1 MKKVLV
7 NFSNH
12 KLAAWKQP
20 QVNAAHQLA
29 ERIVDVPFPD
39 VNPQMDK
46 WEIRQ
51 LAETCRQQIIAAGG
65 FGNEFIA
72 MVQGEPSL
80 CFHVIAMLV
89 ADGTPVVVSTT
100 ARIVRENPDGTKTSD
115 FQFARFREI

>member
-1 MKKVLV
+1 MKAVFV

-12 KLAAWKQP
+12 KLENWKQN
-20 QVNAAHQLA
+20 QIDAAHQLGKT
-29 ERIVDVPFPD
+29 IIDVPFPN
-39 VNPQMDK
+39 VSPLAGK
-46 WEIRQ
+46 EEIVE
-51 LAETCRQQIIAAGG
+51 LAEISRQQIIAAGG
-65 FGNEFIA
+65 FGDFVV

-80 CFHVIAMLV
+80 CFHLIAMLI